1 MAAIVLMICLI
12 SIFIISYTSGNKQ
25 ANELM
30 VKLGGPLEEIP
41 KWSNYSMLIN
51 VALFGLVPLMLAV
64 YQFNWPGILYAPLAF
79 FVSAKWS
86 ALFLKNQLRKR
97 LVYKEQSLENAATSS
112 RDQTKT
118 DIEQHSVNE
127 LKWLIAH
134 PKSAQHLAI
143 SEEDEMHPKIYQAF
157 KFQVE
162 ALDRI
167 SKQERDG

>member
-1 MAAIVLMICLI
+1 MDC
-12 SIFIISYTSGNKQ
+12 
-25 ANELM
+25 
-30 VKLGGPLEEIP
+30 
-41 KWSNYSMLIN
+41 
-51 VALFGLVPLMLAV
+51 
-64 YQFNWPGILYAPLAF
+64 
-79 FVSAKWS
+79 
-86 ALFLKNQLRKR
+86 LRKNIR
-97 LVYKEQSLENAATSS
+97 PRDIVTRKSLENAATSS